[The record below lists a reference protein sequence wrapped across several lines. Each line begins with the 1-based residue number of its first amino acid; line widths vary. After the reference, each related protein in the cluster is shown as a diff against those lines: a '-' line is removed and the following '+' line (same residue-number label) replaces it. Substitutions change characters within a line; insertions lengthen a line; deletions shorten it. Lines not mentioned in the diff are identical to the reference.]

1 MANLTDVND
10 PIYTQNPNWLRP
22 GETSAQWQERTGTT
36 DAQMTEQHPTP
47 TTPSTTITSDMFSQ
61 QPLVNLPQMTT
72 TPTGNILAGITAENQ
87 SLATVK
93 PPDDPSNQ
101 YNTATGQLNPKYTG
115 AGAIPP
121 YLQAYLDT
129 PAPPS
134 AADQYTAMYGKPPT
148 KEELA
153 AKEQAQQE
161 ATAQLNALNAQLAGV
176 TASSQAANLQLEQE
190 AGGKDVTGTYLGR
203 QQQEVNRQ
211 AAIQALPVQ
220 AQILAQ
226 QAIVQNNTN
235 LLNSAQAKVNDY
247 FKLVMQDMDN
257 KYNYNLA
264 LGEKVFQ
271 YMTKQEQRQWDTKEK
286 QETRDYNMMIN
297 NLNQAQTWATSA
309 ISQGQGSLAG
319 QIMALDPKS
328 ANYQVELGRLA
339 SQIKPKATGT
349 AGKVYNAKTIPGSIR
364 QSVIDTMDDAETTGQ
379 DLTIESMMSMFP
391 EVDKETLQ
399 SYLDEFYTPPVA
411 PKGKG
416 IINKVGDW
424 LGSAWSFVW
433 GK

>member
-1 MANLTDVND
+1 
-10 PIYTQNPNWLRP
+10 
-22 GETSAQWQERTGTT
+22 
-36 DAQMTEQHPTP
+36 
-47 TTPSTTITSDMFSQ
+47 
-61 QPLVNLPQMTT
+61 
-72 TPTGNILAGITAENQ
+72 
-87 SLATVK
+87 
-93 PPDDPSNQ
+93 
-101 YNTATGQLNPKYTG
+101 
-115 AGAIPP
+115 
-121 YLQAYLDT
+121 
-129 PAPPS
+129 
-134 AADQYTAMYGKPPT
+134 
-148 KEELA
+148 
-153 AKEQAQQE
+153 
-161 ATAQLNALNAQLAGV
+161 
-176 TASSQAANLQLEQE
+176 
-190 AGGKDVTGTYLGR
+190 
-203 QQQEVNRQ
+203 
-211 AAIQALPVQ
+211 
-220 AQILAQ
+220 
-226 QAIVQNNTN
+226 
-235 LLNSAQAKVNDY
+235 
-247 FKLVMQDMDN
+247 
-257 KYNYNLA
+257 
-264 LGEKVFQ
+264 
-271 YMTKQEQRQWDTKEK
+271 MTKQEQRQWDTKEK